1 MLTSIRFDRMC
12 ISNGDK
18 SAMEPLC
25 IETQR
30 IPARTP
36 LSVRVPAPLLK
47 EVQRYADKRGI
58 TRTEAFLQLVD
69 RGLAAVN
76 DEEVPGS
83 MTSLEQK
90 VDRILALLQND
101 PLRQASD
108 LDGTAAIARTIA
120 SICKEFSAISKA
132 YLFGSWARGTG
143 RPESDI
149 DLRIEVD
156 RDRPFNLYDLVCLSK
171 LIEQETG
178 RPVDIVSAQVIKNA
192 TLAAAIER
200 EKVLVYER
208 EK

>member
-1 MLTSIRFDRMC
+1 
-12 ISNGDK
+12 
-18 SAMEPLC
+18 MEPLC

-101 PLRQASD
+101 PPTP
-108 LDGTAAIARTIA
+108 G
-120 SICKEFSAISKA
+120 
-132 YLFGSWARGTG
+132 
-143 RPESDI
+143 
-149 DLRIEVD
+149 
-156 RDRPFNLYDLVCLSK
+156 
-171 LIEQETG
+171 
-178 RPVDIVSAQVIKNA
+178 
-192 TLAAAIER
+192 
-200 EKVLVYER
+200 
-208 EK
+208 

>member
-1 MLTSIRFDRMC
+1 
-12 ISNGDK
+12 
-18 SAMEPLC
+18 MEPLC

-108 LDGTAAIARTIA
+108 LDGAAAIARTIA

-132 YLFGSWARGTG
+132 YLFGSWARGTA

-156 RDRPFNLYDLVCLSK
+156 RDRPFNLHDLVCLSK

-200 EKVLVYER
+200 EKALVYER